1 MIVLRKLILFIV
13 LTLFVSACSD
23 RTTKDK
29 EFQNTYNS
37 FVDSIL
43 DNNGADSTEIPF
55 EHHLEVT
62 KESSG
67 EYRYAI
73 TIDDPK
79 VAMYH
84 IQMMVVDK
92 AAGGQYPFLGLMN
105 DEEMFSMIPN
115 QENKEKYFVKGVVLE
130 GISANPKFTL
140 YVQVS
145 WKDYAQI
152 NTSTVFFSYT
162 FDYDKQQKEEAKE
175 KKNVKDKDN
184 AGSK

>member
-1 MIVLRKLILFIV
+1 MRKLILCMALV
-13 LTLFVSACSD
+13 LFMSACTD
-23 RTTKDK
+23 RNTKDK

-43 DNNGADSTEIPF
+43 DNNGADTAEIPF
-55 EHHLEVT
+55 SHHLEVT

-92 AAGGQYPFLGLMN
+92 AAGGQYPFLGLLN

-130 GISANPKFTL
+130 GLSPNPKFTL

-162 FDYDKQQKEEAKE
+162 YDYDKQHV
-175 KKNVKDKDN
+175 NDDKDKEN
-184 AGSK
+184 AENK

>member
-1 MIVLRKLILFIV
+1 MRKLILLLV
-13 LTLFVSACSD
+13 LTLCVSACSD
-23 RTTKDK
+23 RNTKDK

-43 DNNGADSTEIPF
+43 DNNGADTAEIPF
-55 EHHLEVT
+55 AHHLEVT

-92 AAGGQYPFLGLMN
+92 AAGGQYPFLGLLN

-115 QENKEKYFVKGVVLE
+115 QENKDKYFVKGVVLE
-130 GISANPKFTL
+130 GLSPNPKFTL

-162 FDYDKQQKEEAKE
+162 YDYEKQNANNKQPVNDKE
-175 KKNVKDKDN
+175 KEN
-184 AGSK
+184 AETE